1 MEILKQALTDFL
13 EKKSN
18 IDLKEIK
25 RELKINGNEE
35 ELLLEKCLKALEYGG
50 IIFQDDKG
58 RYSLLSKSPS
68 LIQGKVH
75 FLTSGDAVITSS
87 DNTEVFIS
95 KDNAKG
101 LLEKDIVLVNNL
113 RMDKKN
119 NIYGILYK
127 IVKRNLEQI
136 SCEVVFENGKNTL
149 IPYNSKCKSEI
160 KIDQKTLDKYGV
172 GEILLIGLDEKELY
186 DGYLIKK
193 LGHKDEP
200 DIDEKTIAYDH
211 GFETD
216 YSNKYLKELEQIPTK
231 VDSEKEVK
239 KRRDLRDKNLFT
251 IDGKDTKD
259 IDDSVGIEI
268 LPNGNYKLYVSIADV
283 SHYIKDNTA
292 ICNEAFRRATS
303 VYMND
308 TCIPM
313 FHPKISNGICSLHP
327 GVDRLT
333 KTCELIISPEGEVL
347 SYDIYKSII
356 HSRKKMTYE
365 DVNKILIDGKDV
377 CGYENFKDDLLIMN
391 ELSKKLNIQKEK
403 RGYLNF
409 NREEIKTKGKGYNI
423 EFEKRTQQ
431 DAEKLIEN
439 FMLLANE
446 AVAEYMTYRGLP
458 SIYRVHESPDEDKIL
473 NFVEMLNN
481 MGFHFK
487 TCKNVTSKKYMQNLV
502 DELMNR
508 DDLDKDIYSE
518 LLLISTMKRAKYSNY
533 NLGHYGLA
541 LKNYTH
547 FTSPIRR
554 YADLQIHKLLD
565 LYLSFPN
572 LDYNELDKYLGEV
585 ANQCTKMSLE
595 ADKAEREAKK
605 MRMAEYMEHHIGEE
619 FDGIITYI
627 GSRYINVRTS
637 CGIIGVINYSNL
649 YDDDYVY
656 YFEENK
662 IVGKNT
668 GNSYTLGSPITF
680 TVMDASKKNRTI
692 NFMTGKK
699 KDLKGGK
706 VYKRKRNHTS

>member
-35 ELLLEKCLKALEYGG
+35 ELLLERCLKALEYDG

-101 LLEKDIVLVNNL
+101 LLEKDIVLVTNL

-160 KIDQKTLDKYGV
+160 RIDQKTLDKYGV

-231 VDSEKEVK
+231 VDSEKEIK
-239 KRRDLRDKNLFT
+239 KRRDLRGKNLFT

-259 IDDSVGIEI
+259 IDDSVGIEV

-356 HSRKKMTYE
+356 HSKKKMTYE

-377 CGYENFKDDLLIMN
+377 CGYEDFKDDLLIMN

-423 EFEKRTQQ
+423 EFEKRMQQ

-458 SIYRVHESPDEDKIL
+458 SIYRVHESPDEDKVL

-508 DDLDKDIYSE
+508 DDLDKGIYSE

-565 LYLSFPN
+565 LYMKFPN
-572 LDYNELDKYLGEV
+572 IDYNELDKYLGEV

-595 ADKAEREAKK
+595 ADKAEREAKN

-619 FDGIITYI
+619 FDGVVTSI
-627 GSRYINVRTS
+627 GARNLNVRTS
-637 CGIIGVINYSNL
+637 NGITGTINYSNL
-649 YDDDYVY
+649 FDDNYVY
-656 YFEENK
+656 YYEENK

-668 GNSYTLGSPITF
+668 GNTYTLGSPITF

-692 NFMTGKK
+692 NFMVGKK
-699 KDLKGGK
+699 KELKESK
-706 VYKRKRNHTS
+706 VYKRKRKHTN

>member
-25 RELKINGNEE
+25 RELKINSNEE
-35 ELLLEKCLKALEYGG
+35 ELLLERCLKALEYGG

-377 CGYENFKDDLLIMN
+377 CGYADFKDDLLIMN

-572 LDYNELDKYLGEV
+572 IDYNELDKYLGEV

>member
-35 ELLLEKCLKALEYGG
+35 ELLLERCLKALEYGG

-377 CGYENFKDDLLIMN
+377 CGYEDFKDDLLIMN

-554 YADLQIHKLLD
+554 YADLQINKLLD

-572 LDYNELDKYLGEV
+572 IDYNELDKYLGEV

>member
-35 ELLLEKCLKALEYGG
+35 ELLLERCLKALEYGG

-554 YADLQIHKLLD
+554 YADLQIHKPLD

>member
-35 ELLLEKCLKALEYGG
+35 ELLLERCLKALEYGG

-333 KTCELIISPEGEVL
+333 NNITRRRS
-347 SYDIYKSII
+347 
-356 HSRKKMTYE
+356 T
-365 DVNKILIDGKDV
+365 
-377 CGYENFKDDLLIMN
+377 
-391 ELSKKLNIQKEK
+391 KL
-403 RGYLNF
+403 
-409 NREEIKTKGKGYNI
+409 
-423 EFEKRTQQ
+423 
-431 DAEKLIEN
+431 
-439 FMLLANE
+439 
-446 AVAEYMTYRGLP
+446 
-458 SIYRVHESPDEDKIL
+458 
-473 NFVEMLNN
+473 
-481 MGFHFK
+481 
-487 TCKNVTSKKYMQNLV
+487 
-502 DELMNR
+502 
-508 DDLDKDIYSE
+508 
-518 LLLISTMKRAKYSNY
+518 
-533 NLGHYGLA
+533 
-541 LKNYTH
+541 
-547 FTSPIRR
+547 
-554 YADLQIHKLLD
+554 
-565 LYLSFPN
+565 
-572 LDYNELDKYLGEV
+572 
-585 ANQCTKMSLE
+585 
-595 ADKAEREAKK
+595 
-605 MRMAEYMEHHIGEE
+605 
-619 FDGIITYI
+619 
-627 GSRYINVRTS
+627 
-637 CGIIGVINYSNL
+637 
-649 YDDDYVY
+649 
-656 YFEENK
+656 
-662 IVGKNT
+662 
-668 GNSYTLGSPITF
+668 
-680 TVMDASKKNRTI
+680 
-692 NFMTGKK
+692 
-699 KDLKGGK
+699 
-706 VYKRKRNHTS
+706 

>member
-25 RELKINGNEE
+25 RELKINSNEE
-35 ELLLEKCLKALEYGG
+35 ELLLERCLKALEYGG

-377 CGYENFKDDLLIMN
+377 CGYEDFKDDLLIMN

-423 EFEKRTQQ
+423 EFEKRMQQ

-572 LDYNELDKYLGEV
+572 IDYNELDKYLGEV

>member
-35 ELLLEKCLKALEYGG
+35 ELLLERCLKALEYGG

-160 KIDQKTLDKYGV
+160 RIDQKTLDKYGV

-186 DGYLIKK
+186 DGYLIKR

-239 KRRDLRDKNLFT
+239 KRRDLRGKNLFT

-356 HSRKKMTYE
+356 HSKKKMTYE

-377 CGYENFKDDLLIMN
+377 CGYEDFKDDLLIMN
-391 ELSKKLNIQKEK
+391 ELSLKLNAQKEK

-409 NREEIKTKGKGYNI
+409 GREEIKAKGSGYNI
-423 EFEKRTQQ
+423 EFEKRVQK

-458 SIYRVHESPDEDKIL
+458 AIYRVHESPDEDKIL

-508 DDLDKDIYSE
+508 DDLDKGIYSE

-572 LDYNELDKYLGEV
+572 IDYNELDKYLGEV

-699 KDLKGGK
+699 KDLKGSK

>member
-35 ELLLEKCLKALEYGG
+35 ELLLERCLKALEYGG

-160 KIDQKTLDKYGV
+160 RIDQKTLDKYGV

-186 DGYLIKK
+186 DGYLIKR

-239 KRRDLRDKNLFT
+239 KRRDLRGKNLFT

-259 IDDSVGIEI
+259 IDDSVGIEV

-356 HSRKKMTYE
+356 HSKKKMTYE

-377 CGYENFKDDLLIMN
+377 CGYEDFKDDLLIMN
-391 ELSKKLNIQKEK
+391 ELSLKLNAQKEK

-409 NREEIKTKGKGYNI
+409 GREEIKAKGSGYNI
-423 EFEKRTQQ
+423 EFEKRVQK

-458 SIYRVHESPDEDKIL
+458 AIYRVHESPDEDKIL

-508 DDLDKDIYSE
+508 DDLDKGIYSE

-572 LDYNELDKYLGEV
+572 IDYNELDKYLGEV

-699 KDLKGGK
+699 KDLKRSK

>member
-25 RELKINGNEE
+25 RELKINSNEE
-35 ELLLEKCLKALEYGG
+35 ELLLERCLKDLEYDG

-75 FLTSGDAVITSS
+75 FLTNGDAVITSS

-101 LLEKDIVLVNNL
+101 LLEKDIVLVTNL

-127 IVKRNLEQI
+127 IVKRNLKQI

-160 KIDQKTLDKYGV
+160 RVDQKTLDKYGV
-172 GEILLIGLDEKELY
+172 GEILLIGLDEKGLY
-186 DGYLIKK
+186 DGYLIKR

-239 KRRDLRDKNLFT
+239 KRRDLRGKNLFT

-259 IDDSVGIEI
+259 IDDSVGIEV

-377 CGYENFKDDLLIMN
+377 CGYEDFKDDLLIMN
-391 ELSKKLNIQKEK
+391 ELSLKLNAQKEK

-409 NREEIKTKGKGYNI
+409 GREEIKAKGSGYNI
-423 EFEKRTQQ
+423 EFEKRVQN

-458 SIYRVHESPDEDKIL
+458 AIYRVHESPDEDKIL

-502 DELMNR
+502 DELMNK
-508 DDLDKDIYSE
+508 DGLDKGIYSE
-518 LLLISTMKRAKYSNY
+518 LLLMSTMKRAKYSNY

-572 LDYNELDKYLGEV
+572 IDYNELDKYLGEV
-585 ANQCTKMSLE
+585 ASQCTKMSIE

-627 GSRYINVRTS
+627 GTRCMNVRTS

-649 YDDDYVY
+649 YDDNYVY
-656 YFEENK
+656 HFEENK

-668 GNSYTLGSPITF
+668 GNSYTLGSHITF

-699 KDLKGGK
+699 KDLKESK

>member
-35 ELLLEKCLKALEYGG
+35 ELLLERCLKALEYGG

-446 AVAEYMTYRGLP
+446 AVAEYMTYRSLP

>member
-35 ELLLEKCLKALEYGG
+35 ELLLERCLKALEYGG

-356 HSRKKMTYE
+356 HSRKKMTYG

-377 CGYENFKDDLLIMN
+377 CGYEDFKDDLLIMN

-572 LDYNELDKYLGEV
+572 IDYNELDKYLGEV

>member
-35 ELLLEKCLKALEYGG
+35 ELLLERCLKALEYGG

>member
-35 ELLLEKCLKALEYGG
+35 ELLLERCLKALEYGG

-572 LDYNELDKYLGEV
+572 IDYNELDKYLGEV

>member
-25 RELKINGNEE
+25 RELKINSNEE
-35 ELLLEKCLKALEYGG
+35 ELLLERCLKALEYGG

-239 KRRDLRDKNLFT
+239 KRRDLRGKNLFT

-259 IDDSVGIEI
+259 IDDSVGIEV

-502 DELMNR
+502 NELMNR

-572 LDYNELDKYLGEV
+572 IDYNELDKYLGEV

>member
-25 RELKINGNEE
+25 RELKINSNEE
-35 ELLLEKCLKALEYGG
+35 ELLLERCLKALEYGG

-172 GEILLIGLDEKELY
+172 GEILLIGLEEKGLY
-186 DGYLIKK
+186 DGYLIKR

-259 IDDSVGIEI
+259 IDDSVGIEV

-356 HSRKKMTYE
+356 HSKKKMTYE

-377 CGYENFKDDLLIMN
+377 CGYEDFKDDLLIMN

-423 EFEKRTQQ
+423 EFEKRMQQ

-458 SIYRVHESPDEDKIL
+458 SIYRVHESPDEDKVL
-473 NFVEMLNN
+473 NFVEMLNK

-572 LDYNELDKYLGEV
+572 IDYNELDKYLGEV

-649 YDDDYVY
+649 YDDNYVY

>member
-35 ELLLEKCLKALEYGG
+35 ELLLERCLKALEYGG

-58 RYSLLSKSPS
+58 RYSLLSKSSS

-239 KRRDLRDKNLFT
+239 KRRDLRGKNLFT

-259 IDDSVGIEI
+259 IDDSVGIEV

-356 HSRKKMTYE
+356 HSKKKMTYE

-377 CGYENFKDDLLIMN
+377 CGYEDFKDDLLIMN

-423 EFEKRTQQ
+423 EFEKRMQQ

-458 SIYRVHESPDEDKIL
+458 SIYRVHESPDEDKVL

-508 DDLDKDIYSE
+508 DDLDKGIYSE

-554 YADLQIHKLLD
+554 YA
-565 LYLSFPN
+565 
-572 LDYNELDKYLGEV
+572 
-585 ANQCTKMSLE
+585 
-595 ADKAEREAKK
+595 
-605 MRMAEYMEHHIGEE
+605 
-619 FDGIITYI
+619 
-627 GSRYINVRTS
+627 
-637 CGIIGVINYSNL
+637 
-649 YDDDYVY
+649 
-656 YFEENK
+656 
-662 IVGKNT
+662 
-668 GNSYTLGSPITF
+668 
-680 TVMDASKKNRTI
+680 
-692 NFMTGKK
+692 
-699 KDLKGGK
+699 
-706 VYKRKRNHTS
+706 

>member
-35 ELLLEKCLKALEYGG
+35 ELLLERCLKALEYGG

-101 LLEKDIVLVNNL
+101 LLEKDIVLVTNL

-160 KIDQKTLDKYGV
+160 RIDQKTLDKYGV

-186 DGYLIKK
+186 DGYLIKR

-239 KRRDLRDKNLFT
+239 KRRDLRGKNLFT

-259 IDDSVGIEI
+259 IDDSVGIEV

-356 HSRKKMTYE
+356 HSKKKMTYE

-377 CGYENFKDDLLIMN
+377 CGYEDFKDDLLIMN

-409 NREEIKTKGKGYNI
+409 GREEIKAKGSGYNI
-423 EFEKRTQQ
+423 EFEKRVQK

-458 SIYRVHESPDEDKIL
+458 SIYRVHESPDEDKVL
-473 NFVEMLNN
+473 NFVEMLNK

-508 DDLDKDIYSE
+508 DDLDKGIYSE

-565 LYLSFPN
+565 LYMKFPN
-572 LDYNELDKYLGEV
+572 IDYNELDKFLGEV

-595 ADKAEREAKK
+595 ADKAERESKN

-619 FDGIITYI
+619 FDGVVTSI
-627 GSRYINVRTS
+627 GARNLNVRTS
-637 CGIIGVINYSNL
+637 NGITGTINYSNL
-649 YDDDYVY
+649 FDDNYVY
-656 YFEENK
+656 YYEENK

-668 GNSYTLGSPITF
+668 GNTYTLGSPITF

-692 NFMTGKK
+692 NFMVGKK
-699 KDLKGGK
+699 KELKESK
-706 VYKRKRNHTS
+706 VYKRKRKHTN

>member
-25 RELKINGNEE
+25 RELKINSNEE
-35 ELLLEKCLKALEYGG
+35 ELLLERCLKALEYGG

-268 LPNGNYKLYVSIADV
+268 LHNGNYKLYVSIADV

-377 CGYENFKDDLLIMN
+377 CGYEDFKDDLLIMN

-572 LDYNELDKYLGEV
+572 IDYNELDKYLGEV

>member
-35 ELLLEKCLKALEYGG
+35 ELLLERCLKALEYGG

-87 DNTEVFIS
+87 DNTEVFIT

>member
-35 ELLLEKCLKALEYGG
+35 ELLLERCLKALEYGG

-547 FTSPIRR
+547 FTSHIRR

>member
-25 RELKINGNEE
+25 RELKINSNEE
-35 ELLLEKCLKALEYGG
+35 ELLLERRLKSLEYGG

-172 GEILLIGLDEKELY
+172 GEILLIGLDEKKLY
-186 DGYLIKK
+186 DGYLIKR

-231 VDSEKEVK
+231 VDSEKEIK
-239 KRRDLRDKNLFT
+239 KRRDLRGKNLFT

-259 IDDSVGIEI
+259 IDDSVGIEV

-356 HSRKKMTYE
+356 HSKKKMTYE

-377 CGYENFKDDLLIMN
+377 CGYEDFKDDLLIMN

-423 EFEKRTQQ
+423 EFEKRMQQ

-458 SIYRVHESPDEDKIL
+458 SIYRVHESPDEDKVL
-473 NFVEMLNN
+473 NFVEMLNK

-508 DDLDKDIYSE
+508 DDLDKGIYSE

-565 LYLSFPN
+565 LYLSLPN
-572 LDYNELDKYLGEV
+572 IDYNELDKFLGEV

-595 ADKAEREAKK
+595 ADKAEREAKN

-619 FDGIITYI
+619 FDGVVTSI
-627 GSRYINVRTS
+627 GARNLNVRTS
-637 CGIIGVINYSNL
+637 NGITGTINYSNL
-649 YDDDYVY
+649 FDDNYVY
-656 YFEENK
+656 YYEENK

-668 GNSYTLGSPITF
+668 GNTYTLGSPITF

-692 NFMTGKK
+692 NFMVGKK
-699 KDLKGGK
+699 KELKESK
-706 VYKRKRNHTS
+706 VYKRKRKHTN

>member
-35 ELLLEKCLKALEYGG
+35 ELLLERCLKALEYGG

-292 ICNEAFRRATS
+292 ICNEAFKRATS

>member
-35 ELLLEKCLKALEYGG
+35 ELLLERCLKALEYGG

-409 NREEIKTKGKGYNI
+409 NIEEIKTKGKGYNI

>member
-35 ELLLEKCLKALEYGG
+35 ELLLERCLKALEYGG

-68 LIQGKVH
+68 LIQGNVH

>member
-25 RELKINGNEE
+25 RELKINSNEE
-35 ELLLEKCLKALEYGG
+35 ELLLERCLKSLEYGG

-377 CGYENFKDDLLIMN
+377 CGYEDFKDDLLIMN

>member
-35 ELLLEKCLKALEYGG
+35 ELLLERCLKALEYGG

-377 CGYENFKDDLLIMN
+377 CGYEDFKDDLLIMN

-423 EFEKRTQQ
+423 EFEKRMQQ

-458 SIYRVHESPDEDKIL
+458 SIYRVHESPDEDKVL
-473 NFVEMLNN
+473 NFVEMLNK

-572 LDYNELDKYLGEV
+572 IDYNELDKYLGEV

>member
-35 ELLLEKCLKALEYGG
+35 ELLLERCLKALEYGG

-136 SCEVVFENGKNTL
+136 YCEVVFENGKNTL

-572 LDYNELDKYLGEV
+572 IDYNELDKYLGEV

>member
-35 ELLLEKCLKALEYGG
+35 ELLLERCLKALEYGG

-656 YFEENK
+656 YFEGNK

>member
-35 ELLLEKCLKALEYGG
+35 ELLLERCLKALEYGG

-377 CGYENFKDDLLIMN
+377 CGYEDFKDDLLIMN

>member
-25 RELKINGNEE
+25 RKLKINDNEE
-35 ELLLEKCLKALEYGG
+35 ELLLERCLKALEYGG

-377 CGYENFKDDLLIMN
+377 CGYEDFKDDLLIMN

-554 YADLQIHKLLD
+554 YADLQIHKLLE

-572 LDYNELDKYLGEV
+572 IDYNELDKYL
-585 ANQCTKMSLE
+585 
-595 ADKAEREAKK
+595 D
-605 MRMAEYMEHHIGEE
+605 
-619 FDGIITYI
+619 DII
-627 GSRYINVRTS
+627 S
-637 CGIIGVINYSNL
+637 GV
-649 YDDDYVY
+649 
-656 YFEENK
+656 
-662 IVGKNT
+662 
-668 GNSYTLGSPITF
+668 
-680 TVMDASKKNRTI
+680 
-692 NFMTGKK
+692 
-699 KDLKGGK
+699 
-706 VYKRKRNHTS
+706 

>member
-75 FLTSGDAVITSS
+75 FLTSGDAIITSS

-136 SCEVVFENGKNTL
+136 SCEVIFENGKNTL

-186 DGYLIKK
+186 DGYLIKR

-231 VDSEKEVK
+231 VDSEKEIK

-259 IDDSVGIEI
+259 IDDSVGIEV

-356 HSRKKMTYE
+356 HSKKKMTYE

-377 CGYENFKDDLLIMN
+377 CGYEDFKDDLLIMN

-423 EFEKRTQQ
+423 EFEKRMQQ

-458 SIYRVHESPDEDKIL
+458 SIYRVHESPDKDKVL
-473 NFVEMLNN
+473 NFVEMLNK

-508 DDLDKDIYSE
+508 DDLDKGIYSE
-518 LLLISTMKRAKYSNY
+518 LLLINTMKRAKYSNY

-565 LYLSFPN
+565 LYLSLHN
-572 LDYNELDKYLGEV
+572 IDYNELDKFLGEV

-595 ADKAEREAKK
+595 ADKAEREAKN

-619 FDGIITYI
+619 FDGVVTSI
-627 GSRYINVRTS
+627 GARNLNVRTS
-637 CGIIGVINYSNL
+637 DGITGTINYSNL
-649 YDDDYVY
+649 FDDNYVY
-656 YFEENK
+656 YYEENK

-668 GNSYTLGSPITF
+668 GNTYTLGSPITF

-692 NFMTGKK
+692 NFMVGKK
-699 KDLKGGK
+699 KELKESK
-706 VYKRKRNHTS
+706 VYKRKRKHTN

>member
-35 ELLLEKCLKALEYGG
+35 ELLLERCLKALEYGG

-473 NFVEMLNN
+473 NFVKMLNN

>member
-25 RELKINGNEE
+25 RELKINSNEE
-35 ELLLEKCLKALEYGG
+35 ELLLERCLKALEYGG

-259 IDDSVGIEI
+259 IDDSVGIEV

-423 EFEKRTQQ
+423 EFEKRMQQ

-572 LDYNELDKYLGEV
+572 IDYNELDKYLGEV

>member
-35 ELLLEKCLKALEYGG
+35 ELLLERCLKALEYGG

-87 DNTEVFIS
+87 DNTEVFIR

>member
-25 RELKINGNEE
+25 RELKINSNEE
-35 ELLLEKCLKALEYGG
+35 ELLLERCLKALEYGG

-572 LDYNELDKYLGEV
+572 IDYNELDKYLGEV

-605 MRMAEYMEHHIGEE
+605 MRMAEYMENHIGEE